1 MFGLLLRG
9 VGSVLGRTAGL
20 GGALALGAGGLAEGA
35 GRTLGAAASLASTAT
50 TIAGGAIGL
59 GTGLVKGVGK
69 AVGVEAD
76 QSTSD
81 DLGNKALPPGV
92 KLNKNGVMVQD
103 KGGKGGGQVLPGQ
116 FDDDGNLMSMDDR
129 LGSMQAPDRS
139 DAGPVQQILDYVKNI
154 SANTARTA
162 AGMSML
168 STSMMQ
174 SNTQSEIDDEK
185 TGIGNDGSG
194 GGILSR
200 AFGSVGKTLKS
211 VGSSLGKSLKFM
223 VKGLAIGGALFLF
236 ISKREEI
243 QEAIAG
249 IFKYFN
255 ELYLTI
261 KESDDPIGEIFKE
274 IKKQF
279 KKLGDKLLTMFETFY
294 KETIEPTIKDIFDKL
309 VKKVENFIDSV
320 LFGKKGDSAVN
331 QQVDAFFSSGADLEN
346 IVQANKDANGSGD
359 LGDIVSDLAG
369 NTSTKNRKGNELTGV
384 MRGQTTDA
392 VKRRWASMY
401 NMSRAS
407 DWAIQWTGVPF
418 MHAGVGNWDLLDS
431 DPDRPITYG
440 SKVAIASVLSS
451 EPIVNGEILSQN
463 ALNDPNMLTKKLG
476 IRKDMSDTD
485 RAGIMAN
492 AAEAS
497 TLQWLNQNRK
507 TGLTSGQQFD
517 SSEAQGLLG
526 EILEVLAPDYF
537 KQNFGKNTQSDI
549 DMLNSLSVGQF
560 DAVPVKERAKLE
572 MDFYKKAVTPG
583 SIFTHDTHLEKLLTP
598 VAEAFANGNGNG
610 AVIIDSSSNDNSI
623 KKQGDTVMMP
633 LDVHHSDRT
642 ASAFHEWKYA

>member
-1 MFGLLLRG
+1 LA
-9 VGSVLGRTAGL
+9 RTATGV
-20 GGALALGAGGLAEGA
+20 
-35 GRTLGAAASLASTAT
+35 
-50 TIAGGAIGL
+50 AGGAIKAGL
-59 GTGLVKGVGK
+59 GLTKGVAK
-69 AVGVEAD
+69 AVGAD
-76 QSTSD
+76 TNQDRGD
-81 DLGNKALPPGV
+81 DLGAKALPPGV

-103 KGGKGGGQVLPGQ
+103 KGAKGGGQVLPGQ
-116 FDDDGNLMSMDDR
+116 FDDDGNLMSLDDR
-129 LGSMQAPDRS
+129 LGSMEAPDRS

-174 SNTQSEIDDEK
+174 SNTQTEIDDEK
-185 TGIGNDGSG
+185 TGEGNDGSG

-223 VKGLAIGGALFLF
+223 VKGLAIGGALYLF

-331 QQVDAFFSSGADLEN
+331 QQVDAFFSSGADIEN

-369 NTSTKNRKGNELTGV
+369 NTSTKNRNNNELTGV
-384 MRGQTTDA
+384 MRGQTTDS

-497 TLQWLNQNRK
+497 TAQWLNQNRK
-507 TGLTSGQQFD
+507 TDMQIYGGAQEFD
-517 SSEAQGLLG
+517 TSEAQGLLFAAFDMLG
-526 EILEVLAPDYF
+526 LIS
-537 KQNFGKNTQSDI
+537 GKDTQSDI
-549 DMLNSLSVGQF
+549 DMLNALSVGQF
-560 DAVPVKERAKLE
+560 NAVPVKERAKLE

-583 SIFTHDTHLEKLLTP
+583 SIFTHDTHLEKLLEP
-598 VAEAFANGNGNG
+598 VSKAFANGGG
-610 AVIIDSSSNDNSI
+610 APVIIDSSSNDNSI
-623 KKQGDTVMMP
+623 KKQGDSIQMAMG
-633 LDVHHSDRT
+633 VHHSDQT
-642 ASAFHEWKYA
+642 AHAFHEWKYA

>member
-92 KLNKNGVMVQD
+92 KLNKNGVMVQA

-116 FDDDGNLMSMDDR
+116 FDDDGALMSMDDR
-129 LGSMQAPDRS
+129 LGSMEAPDRG

-162 AGMSML
+162 AGMTML

-174 SNTQSEIDDEK
+174 SNTQTEIDDEK
-185 TGIGNDGSG
+185 TGEGNDGSG

-223 VKGLAIGGALFLF
+223 VKGLAIGGALYLF

-294 KETIEPTIKDIFDKL
+294 KETIEPTIKNIFDKL

-331 QQVDAFFSSGADLEN
+331 QQVDAFFSSGADIEN

-369 NTSTKNRKGNELTGV
+369 NTSTKNRNNNELTGV

-431 DPDRPITYG
+431 DPERPITYG

-507 TGLTSGQQFD
+507 TDMQKGAGAQEFD
-517 SSEAQGLLG
+517 TSEAQGLLFAAFDMLG
-526 EILEVLAPDYF
+526 LIS
-537 KQNFGKNTQSDI
+537 GKDTQSDI

-583 SIFTHDTHLEKLLTP
+583 SIFTHDTHLEKLLEP
-598 VAEAFANGNGNG
+598 VSKAFANGGG
-610 AVIIDSSSNDNSI
+610 APVIIDSSSNDNSI
-623 KKQGDTVMMP
+623 KKQGDSIQMAMG
-633 LDVHHSDRT
+633 VHHSDQT
-642 ASAFHEWKYA
+642 AHAFHEWKYA

>member
-129 LGSMQAPDRS
+129 LGSMEAPDRS

-174 SNTQSEIDDEK
+174 SNTQTEIDDEK
-185 TGIGNDGSG
+185 TGEGNDGSG

-223 VKGLAIGGALFLF
+223 VKGLAIGGALYLF

-279 KKLGDKLLTMFETFY
+279 KKLGNKLLTMFETFY
-294 KETIEPTIKDIFDKL
+294 KETIEPTFKNIFDKL

-369 NTSTKNRKGNELTGV
+369 NTSTKNRNNNELTGV

-583 SIFTHDTHLEKLLTP
+583 SIFTHDTHLEKLLEP
-598 VAEAFANGNGNG
+598 VSKAFANGGG
-610 AVIIDSSSNDNSI
+610 APVIIDSSSNDNSI
-623 KKQGDTVMMP
+623 KKQGDTIQMAMG
-633 LDVHHSDRT
+633 VHHSDQT
-642 ASAFHEWKYA
+642 AHAFHEWKYA